1 MMSQAV
7 QGLQICPGDNGQFKC
22 EWLEIEW
29 HKYAFL
35 IIFTFSSFVFSF
47 ASYTHY
53 INIDLKY
60 RRNTLN
66 VNKIN

>member
-35 IIFTFSSFVFSF
+35 II
-47 ASYTHY
+47 
-53 INIDLKY
+53 NI
-60 RRNTLN
+60 
-66 VNKIN
+66 NKIN